1 MSRVFRRTNQR
12 SGHARCY
19 QVRGHHADA
28 PGAEM
33 NQTDAHSSLFGDAM
47 LEYETRTENSLAM
60 GDARKLAER
69 KDRGVLTAR
78 ARIARLCASV
88 SFIESGLIGGSS
100 SKVNARQQTPPP
112 QKMTGID
119 NKK

>member
-33 NQTDAHSSLFGDAM
+33 NQNDAHSSLFGDAM
-47 LEYETRTENSLAM
+47 LEYETRREKSLAM

-69 KDRGVLTAR
+69 KARGVL
-78 ARIARLCASV
+78 
-88 SFIESGLIGGSS
+88 
-100 SKVNARQQTPPP
+100 NARRSEERSVGKECGSTCRSRWWPDQ
-112 QKMTGID
+112 
-119 NKK
+119 

>member
-33 NQTDAHSSLFGDAM
+33 NQNDAHSSLFGDAM
-47 LEYETRTENSLAM
+47 LEYETRREKSLAM

-69 KDRGVLTAR
+69 KARGVLNAR
-78 ARIARLCASV
+78 ERIDLLCDSG
-88 SFIESGLIGGSS
+88 SFIESGLLDRKSTRLNSS
-100 SKVNARQQTPPP
+100 H
-112 QKMTGID
+112 
-119 NKK
+119 